1 MQRLTVPPLPYSFA
15 RAFSATPAPEQPEAP
30 PERTHFGGLKDEDR
44 IFTNLYGQHD
54 PFLKVSTVSATQWAL
69 HFDLCPCMLCLP
81 NVSHCTHMCSIGSD
95 GAW

>member
-1 MQRLTVPPLPYSFA
+1 MRHLTAALLASSFA

-54 PFLKVSTVSATQWAL
+54 PFLKVSAFFVSCQVLAL
-69 HFDLCPCMLCLP
+69 SCARA
-81 NVSHCTHMCSIGSD
+81 CS
-95 GAW
+95 A